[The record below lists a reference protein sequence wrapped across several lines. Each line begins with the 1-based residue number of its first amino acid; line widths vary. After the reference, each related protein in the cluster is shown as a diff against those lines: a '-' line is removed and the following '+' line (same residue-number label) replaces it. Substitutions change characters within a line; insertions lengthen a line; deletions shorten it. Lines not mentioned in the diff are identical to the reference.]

1 MNAENKIRAAF
12 SSIKAGEERKSAVRS
27 FLQEARRKEE
37 KRLRQGMRR
46 RAAAVAAC
54 AVMLMLAVGISG
66 YTMLLVPVSYVSI
79 DVNPSIE
86 LELNRIDRVISAKAY
101 NKDGEKVLDSLSV
114 DGKYY
119 TDAIDILVESREMQ
133 PYLEGDAAL
142 TITVASESR
151 RRENALLDGVRNSS
165 SCMRHEGMS
174 TGTDLTMVGEA
185 HECGLSLGKYAAYKI
200 LQQYDGNITPADCHD
215 MTMSEIRGLIQEHGH
230 NGSGGHGGGWHWGSG
245 SGDEMPDADGTG
257 SGDGT
262 PGAGGTGS
270 DSGAPALD
278 ETGAGGHSSGGAG
291 HGHGHG
297 RGH

>member
-12 SSIKAGEERKSAVRS
+12 GSVEAGEGLKDAVRG
-27 FLQEARRKEE
+27 FLQQARQKEE

-66 YTMLLVPVSYVSI
+66 YTMLLVPFSYVSI

-101 NKDGEKVLDSLSV
+101 NEDGEKLLDSLSV

-142 TITVASESR
+142 TITVASESG
-151 RRENALLDGVRNSS
+151 RRENALLDGVRNSA
-165 SCMRHEGMS
+165 SCMRHGGMS
-174 TGTDLTMVGEA
+174 TGTDLAMVEEA
-185 HECGLSLGKYAAYKI
+185 HECGLSLGKYAAYRI
-200 LQQYDGNITPADCHD
+200 LQQYVDDITPADCHD

-230 NGSGGHGGGWHWGSG
+230 DENGGWGGGHGSGWHWGS
-245 SGDEMPDADGTG
+245 D

-262 PGAGGTGS
+262 SGAGGT
-270 DSGAPALD
+270 DSGDGAPAWGGTD
-278 ETGAGGHSSGGAG
+278 SGGHGSGGAG
-291 HGHGHG
+291 HGYGHG
-297 RGH
+297 REH